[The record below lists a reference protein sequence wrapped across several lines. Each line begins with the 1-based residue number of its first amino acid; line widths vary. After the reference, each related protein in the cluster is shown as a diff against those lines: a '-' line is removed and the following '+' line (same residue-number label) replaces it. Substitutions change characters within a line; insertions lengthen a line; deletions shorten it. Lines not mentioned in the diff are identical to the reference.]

1 MDRESLAR
9 IVVEVVRDQAGGS
22 PTEVREDTPLGIG
35 GLGIDSIGCLE
46 LVLELER
53 RTGIPLRDEHL
64 TAESLATPGSL
75 IEHMHRSGRVS

>member
-9 IVVEVVRDQAGGS
+9 IVLDVVRSHAALAAAD
-22 PTEVREDTPLGIG
+22 VREETPLGAG

-46 LVLELER
+46 VVLELER

-64 TAESLATPGSL
+64 TAEALATPGSL
-75 IEHMHRSGRVS
+75 IDHLQQSSRG

>member
-9 IVVEVVRDQAGGS
+9 VVLEVARAQAPMFDGDLL
-22 PTEVREDTPLGIG
+22 EDTPLGHG

-53 RTGIPLRDEHL
+53 RTGITLRDESL
-64 TAESLATPGSL
+64 TAETLATPGSL
-75 IEHMHRSGRVS
+75 IVHLERARRG

>member
-9 IVVEVVRDQAGGS
+9 IVLDVVRSQAVLAAAD
-22 PTEVREDTPLGIG
+22 VREDTPLGAA

-46 LVLELER
+46 VVLELER

-64 TAESLATPGSL
+64 TAETLASPGSL
-75 IEHMHRSGRVS
+75 IDHLERTSRG

>member
-1 MDRESLAR
+1 MDRESIAR
-9 IVVEVVRDQAGGS
+9 IVLDTVRSQAE
-22 PTEVREDTPLGIG
+22 PLAADVREDTLLGPG

-53 RTGIPLRDEHL
+53 RTGIAVRDEHL

-75 IEHMHRSGRVS
+75 IDHLHEASRG

>member
-9 IVVEVVRDQAGGS
+9 IVLEVVRAQAS
-22 PTEVREDTPLGIG
+22 TLPDEVREDTPLGPG

-53 RTGIPLRDEHL
+53 CTGIVLRDEQL

-75 IEHMHRSGRVS
+75 IDHLQRAGRG

>member
-9 IVVEVVRDQAGGS
+9 IVLDVVRSQAVLAV
-22 PTEVREDTPLGIG
+22 PDVREETPLGPG

-46 LVLELER
+46 VVLELER

-64 TAESLATPGSL
+64 TAETLATPGSL
-75 IEHMHRSGRVS
+75 IDHLQRTSRG

>member
-9 IVVEVVRDQAGGS
+9 VVLDVVRSQAVL
-22 PTEVREDTPLGIG
+22 TAATVREDTPLGAG

-53 RTGIPLRDEHL
+53 RTGITLRDDHL
-64 TAESLATPGSL
+64 TAETLVTPGSL
-75 IEHMHRSGRVS
+75 IDHLVRTRRG